1 MISTFDFGLVTPM
14 KIVLTGGGT
23 GGHIYPAISIGQ
35 ALKKAVPDV
44 ELLYVGSSHGPE
56 GDIARKAGLEF
67 VAIPSSSL
75 SKALSARNIAAF
87 SKLLLGFFR
96 ARRILGKFKPDVV
109 IGTGGYVSAAILLA
123 QWSRRGK
130 IVIHEQNARPGRTN
144 TALAKLARKVCV
156 TFESSTAFLPKG
168 RVEVTGLPIRSE
180 FTSHRAKSEARQV
193 LGLDPDVFTIVAIGG
208 SQGARKVN
216 EIVAA
221 AWPLV
226 SDGKTQ
232 ILHQVGQRNIEE
244 MRALIGTTQ
253 DNQRYHVE
261 AYVDMPVALGS
272 ADLVISRS
280 GASSIAE
287 ITTAGL
293 PSILFPYPHAY
304 ADHQTGNAMFL
315 VDNHAALLCGDS
327 STTPEMLAGM
337 IIEMRSAPEKLAAMG
352 AASAGLGKPDAADR
366 VAQIAIAVAKG

>member
-1 MISTFDFGLVTPM
+1 M

-35 ALKKAVPDV
+35 ALTKAVPDV

-56 GDIARKAGLEF
+56 GEIARKAGLEF

-75 SKALSARNIAAF
+75 SKALSVRNAVALG
-87 SKLLLGFFR
+87 KLLMGFFR
-96 ARRILGKFKPDVV
+96 ARRVLGRFRPDVV

-123 QWSRRGK
+123 QWSRRGN

-144 TALAKLARKVCV
+144 TALARLARKICV

-168 RVEVTGLPIRSE
+168 GVEVTGLPIRTE
-180 FTSHRAKSEARQV
+180 FRSLPTKAEARQAFD
-193 LGLDPDVFTIVAIGG
+193 LAESLFTVVVIGG
-208 SQGARKVN
+208 SQGARRVN
-216 EIVAA
+216 EIVAG
-221 AWPLV
+221 AWPLID
-226 SDGKTQ
+226 DGKTQ

-244 MRALIGTTQ
+244 MRTLTGQ
-253 DNQRYHVE
+253 DSDRYHVE
-261 AYVDMPVALGS
+261 AYVDMPIALAS

-287 ITTAGL
+287 ITAAGL

-304 ADHQTGNAMFL
+304 ADHQTGNAKHL
-315 VDNHAALLCGDS
+315 VDHDAALLCGDS
-327 STTPEMLAGM
+327 TTTPEMLAG
-337 IIEMRSAPEKLAAMG
+337 IIMELRSAPERLAAMA
-352 AASAGLGKPDAADR
+352 AASKALGIPDAADR
-366 VAQIAIAVAKG
+366 VAQIALSVAGLSTHD

>member
-1 MISTFDFGLVTPM
+1 M
-14 KIVLTGGGT
+14 TGGGT

-35 ALKKAVPDV
+35 ALQEAMPDV

-56 GDIARKAGLEF
+56 GDIARKAGIPF

-75 SKALSARNIAAF
+75 SKAMSLRNAAAF
-87 SKLLLGFFR
+87 GKLLMGFFR
-96 ARRILGKFKPDVV
+96 ARKVLGRFKPDVV

-144 TALAKLARKVCV
+144 IALAKVARKVCV
-156 TFESSTAFLPKG
+156 TFASSTAFLPTG
-168 RVEVTGLPIRSE
+168 RVEVTGLPIRAE
-180 FTSHRAKSEARQV
+180 FGLLPAKADARRAFC
-193 LGLDPDVFTIVAIGG
+193 LDETLFTIVVIGG

-216 EIVAA
+216 EIVAG
-221 AWPLV
+221 AWPLIN
-226 SDGKTQ
+226 DGNTQ

-244 MRALIGTTQ
+244 MRALVGATQ
-253 DNQRYHVE
+253 DNQRYRVE
-261 AYVDMPVALGS
+261 AYVDMPVALAS

-287 ITTAGL
+287 ITAAGL

-304 ADHQTGNAMFL
+304 ADHQTGNAMHL
-315 VDNHAALLCGDS
+315 VDHEAALLCGDS
-327 STTPEMLAGM
+327 STTPEMLADM
-337 IIEMRSAPEKLAAMG
+337 IVELRSAPEKLEAMS
-352 AASAGLGKPDAADR
+352 AASAGFGKPDAADR
-366 VAQIAIAVAKG
+366 VARIALSVARTND

>member
-1 MISTFDFGLVTPM
+1 M

-35 ALKKAVPDV
+35 ALKEAVPDV

-56 GDIARKAGLEF
+56 GEIAHKAGIPF

-75 SKALSARNIAAF
+75 SKALSLRNMAAF
-87 SKLLLGFFR
+87 GKLLMGFFR
-96 ARRILGKFKPDVV
+96 ARKVLGRFKPDIV

-130 IVIHEQNARPGRTN
+130 IVIHEQNSRPGRTN
-144 TALAKLARKVCV
+144 TALARLARRVCV
-156 TFESSTAFLPKG
+156 TFESSVAFLPKG
-168 RVEVTGLPIRSE
+168 RVEITGLPIRTE
-180 FTSHRAKSEARQV
+180 FRTLPPKAEARRV
-193 LGLDPDVFTIVAIGG
+193 FGLDETLFTIVVIGG
-208 SQGARKVN
+208 SQGAKRVN
-216 EIVAA
+216 EIVAG
-221 AWPLV
+221 AWPLID
-226 SDGKTQ
+226 DGKTQ

-244 MRALIGTTQ
+244 MRALIGATQ
-253 DNQRYHVE
+253 DNQRYRVE
-261 AYVDMPVALGS
+261 AYVDMPAALGS

-287 ITTAGL
+287 ITAAGL

-304 ADHQTGNAMFL
+304 ADHQTGNALYL
-315 VDNHAALLCGDS
+315 VDHEAALLCGDS
-327 STTPEMLAGM
+327 STTPEMLAGI
-337 IIEMRSAPEKLAAMG
+337 IIELRSAPEKLDAMG

-366 VAQIAIAVAKG
+366 VAQIALSIAETKD